1 MDCVCA
7 LFYDITHTIYTSY
20 NLEIEH
26 KGDLLRA
33 ARQREP
39 RFYTESDREQVAEV
53 SSGPL

>member
-33 ARQREP
+33 AQQREP
-39 RFYTESDREQVAEV
+39 RFYAESDREQVAEV
-53 SSGPL
+53 SRGPL